1 MQTQLLELPWHIQ
14 LALAAGYAGYLVAYL
29 GARSHHRTHDVV
41 FLSLLFS
48 LIASS
53 VYSASKAASAG
64 LIQATALAVS
74 CTIFAGIFWRK
85 WGCVWWQK
93 FIRTLNIAHSDDTIS
108 ALGGLQLR
116 TDTELTGVAVCLADG
131 SWLMCDDTSAF
142 SRCAYPAFTIGEK
155 GDVLMYV
162 SSQCDP
168 TGENKNLES
177 TLHEAYGD
185 RLTYIPSD
193 RISRINMRFRKVT
206 SRPST
211 EAASADRSLRAS

>member
-1 MQTQLLELPWHIQ
+1 MTQPFPFLLLPH
-14 LALAAGYAGYLVAYL
+14 AG
-29 GARSHHRTHDVV
+29 
-41 FLSLLFS
+41 
-48 LIASS
+48 AS
-53 VYSASKAASAG
+53 
-64 LIQATALAVS
+64 
-74 CTIFAGIFWRK
+74 RN
-85 WGCVWWQK
+85 
-93 FIRTLNIAHSDDTIS
+93 R
-108 ALGGLQLR
+108 LR
-116 TDTELTGVAVCLADG
+116 
-131 SWLMCDDTSAF
+131 
-142 SRCAYPAFTIGEK
+142 RGEK